1 MLSLRQKLSLGFWVI
16 AADHID
22 RRVQSII
29 QFRYLG
35 KSIDVILK
43 ENYHSVVACQDM
55 KEALERMDSGVL
67 FTSLG
72 YQQLGNGAIKKN
84 EAAFEKALQIELHNI
99 TFPVKGKNPQHY
111 RTLQQLQS

>member
-1 MLSLRQKLSLGFWVI
+1 
-16 AADHID
+16 
-22 RRVQSII
+22 VQSII

-72 YQQLGNGAIKKN
+72 YQQLGNEQIKKN

-99 TFPVKGKNPQHY
+99 TVPGEGEKSHSITGTF
-111 RTLQQLQS
+111 QQLQS